1 MVETLWYLGGIVFVA
16 IGIAVSIGLHE
27 IGHLWPAKKFGV
39 KVPNYAIGFGPTLY
53 KFTRGETTYSLKLI
67 PLGGYITMIG
77 MYPPA
82 KTKAKSRSRVK
93 SADQNSLAE
102 VETTATKKPSFFAEM
117 ILSAREAHSEHV
129 TPADKNRMF
138 YQLPVWKRMIVML
151 GGPMMNLLL
160 GTAIMIAVLVGFGTN
175 QQSNRIAEV
184 SPCVVTDVT
193 TTRQCVESDPPSPA
207 VTAGLRANDRIQA
220 IDGVAFENWNSLSQL
235 LEVNQISNLSVL
247 RGEELINVQVTPVA
261 ALRAKTDENG
271 QLVVDE
277 NRAPVLVERPVLGI
291 IFDVERKPETVIGA
305 LETSA
310 ESVGLVG
317 QMIMTLPQQLTDVV
331 VATVTSQPRNPNGAV
346 SIVGIAQISGTVAA
360 TDEVDPANKIA
371 TGLLIIG
378 SLNFALFAFN
388 MLPLLPLDGGHV
400 AGGIYETVKRGI
412 YKLRRKP
419 DPGPA
424 DTALLMPATWFVF
437 IVLMAM
443 SAVLII
449 ADLVNPITI

>member
-16 IGIAVSIGLHE
+16 IGIAISIGLHE

-77 MYPPA
+77 MYPPE
-82 KTKAKSRSRVK
+82 KAKVGSKSKASRSMNEELDGK
-93 SADQNSLAE
+93 P
-102 VETTATKKPSFFAEM
+102 KKTSFFADM

-151 GGPMMNLLL
+151 GGPVMNLLL
-160 GTAIMIAVLVGFGTN
+160 GTVIMVAVLVGFGTN

-184 SPCVVTDVT
+184 SPCVVTDVST
-193 TTRQCVESDPPSPA
+193 QRQCVESDPQSPA

-235 LEVNQISNLSVL
+235 LSVGSTSNLSVL
-247 RGEELINVQVTPVA
+247 RAEELIDIQVTPVA

-271 QLVVDE
+271 QLVLDA
-277 NRAPVLVERPVLGI
+277 NRQPVMVERPVLGI
-291 IFDVERKPETVIGA
+291 IFDVERKPDTVVGA
-305 LETSA
+305 LQKSA

-360 TDEVDPANKIA
+360 TDEVDAADKIA

-388 MLPLLPLDGGHV
+388 MLPLLPLDGGHI
-400 AGGIYETVKRGI
+400 AGGIYETGKRAI
-412 YKLRRKP
+412 FKLRRKP

-424 DTALLMPATWFVF
+424 DTALLMPITWFVF
-437 IVLMAM
+437 IALMAM
-443 SAVLII
+443 SALLII
-449 ADLVNPITI
+449 ADLVNPISI

>member
-1 MVETLWYLGGIVFVA
+1 MVETLWYLGGIIFVA

-82 KTKAKSRSRVK
+82 KTKVGSKSTASRSMNEDLDSK
-93 SADQNSLAE
+93 P
-102 VETTATKKPSFFAEM
+102 KKNNFFAEM

-151 GGPMMNLLL
+151 GGPLMNLLL
-160 GTAIMIAVLVGFGTN
+160 GTAIMVAVLVGFGTN

-184 SPCVVTDVT
+184 SPCVVTDVST
-193 TTRQCVESDPPSPA
+193 QQQCVESDPPSPA
-207 VTAGLRANDRIQA
+207 VTAGLQADDRIEA

-235 LEVNQISNLSVL
+235 LSVGSTANLSVL
-247 RGEELINVQVTPVA
+247 RGEELIDIQVTPVA
-261 ALRAKTDENG
+261 ALRAQTDENG
-271 QLVVDE
+271 QLVLDA
-277 NRAPVLVERPVLGI
+277 NQQPVMVERPVLGI
-291 IFDVERKPETVIGA
+291 IFDVERKPDTVIGA
-305 LETSA
+305 LQKSA

-317 QMIMTLPQQLTDVV
+317 QMIMTLPQQLTDVA

-360 TDEVDPANKIA
+360 TDEVDAADKIA

-388 MLPLLPLDGGHV
+388 MLPLLPLDGGHI
-400 AGGIYETVKRGI
+400 AGGIYETAKRAVF
-412 YKLRRKP
+412 KLRRKP

-424 DTALLMPATWFVF
+424 DTALLMPITWFVF
-437 IVLMAM
+437 IALMAM
-443 SAVLII
+443 SALLII
-449 ADLVNPITI
+449 ADLVNPISI

>member
-1 MVETLWYLGGIVFVA
+1 VVETLWYLGGIVFVA

-53 KFTRGETTYSLKLI
+53 KFTKGETTYSLKLI

-82 KTKAKSRSRVK
+82 KVKVGSKVKAG
-93 SADQNSLAE
+93 NSLD
-102 VETTATKKPSFFAEM
+102 VDGNQKKKSFFADM
-117 ILSAREAHSEHV
+117 VLSARDAHSEHV

-151 GGPMMNLLL
+151 GGPLMNLLL
-160 GTAIMIAVLVGFGTN
+160 GTAIMVAVLVGFGTN

-184 SPCVVTDVT
+184 SPCVVSDVST
-193 TTRQCVESDPPSPA
+193 QRQCIESDPPSPA
-207 VTAGLRANDRIQA
+207 VTAGLEKNDRIEA
-220 IDGVAFENWNSLSQL
+220 INGVKFENWNSLSQL
-235 LEVNQISNLSVL
+235 LSVGSIANLSVL
-247 RGEELINVQVTPVA
+247 RAEELIDIQVTPVA

-271 QLVVDE
+271 QLVLDS
-277 NRAPVLVERPVLGI
+277 NSQPVLVERPVLGI
-291 IFDVERKPETVIGA
+291 IFDVERKPDTVIGA
-305 LETSA
+305 LQKSG
-310 ESVGLVG
+310 ESVALVG
-317 QMIMTLPQQLTDVV
+317 QMIMTLPKQLTDVAI
-331 VATVTSQPRNPNGAV
+331 ATVTSQPRNPNGAV

-360 TDEVDPANKIA
+360 TDEVDAADKIA

-388 MLPLLPLDGGHV
+388 MLPLLPLDGGHI

-424 DTALLMPATWFVF
+424 DTALLMPITWFVF
-437 IVLMAM
+437 IALMAM
-443 SAVLII
+443 SALLII
-449 ADLVNPITI
+449 ADLVNPISI

>member
-1 MVETLWYLGGIVFVA
+1 VVETLWYLGGIVFVA

-82 KTKAKSRSRVK
+82 KVKVGSKVKAGKSLDV
-93 SADQNSLAE
+93 DGNQ
-102 VETTATKKPSFFAEM
+102 KKKSFFADM
-117 ILSAREAHSEHV
+117 ILSARDAHSEHV

-151 GGPMMNLLL
+151 GGPLMNLLL
-160 GTAIMIAVLVGFGTN
+160 GTAIMVAVLVGFGTN

-184 SPCVVTDVT
+184 SRCVVSDVST
-193 TTRQCVESDPPSPA
+193 QRQCVESDPPSPA
-207 VTAGLRANDRIQA
+207 VTAGLEKNDRIEA
-220 IDGVAFENWNSLSQL
+220 INGVKFENWNSLSQL
-235 LEVNQISNLSVL
+235 LSVGSIANLSVL
-247 RGEELINVQVTPVA
+247 RGEEQIDIQVTPVA
-261 ALRAKTDENG
+261 ALRSKTDENG
-271 QLVVDE
+271 QLVLDS
-277 NRAPVLVERPVLGI
+277 NSQPVMVERPVLGI
-291 IFDVERKPETVIGA
+291 IFDVERKPDTVIGA
-305 LETSA
+305 LQKSG
-310 ESVGLVG
+310 ESVALVG
-317 QMIMTLPQQLTDVV
+317 QMIMTLPQQLTDVAI
-331 VATVTSQPRNPNGAV
+331 ATVTSQPRNPNGAV

-360 TDEVDPANKIA
+360 TDEVDAADKIA

-388 MLPLLPLDGGHV
+388 MLPLLPLDGGHI

-424 DTALLMPATWFVF
+424 DTALLMPITWFVF
-437 IVLMAM
+437 IALMAM
-443 SAVLII
+443 SALLII
-449 ADLVNPITI
+449 ADLVNPISI

>member
-1 MVETLWYLGGIVFVA
+1 MVETLWYLGGIIFVA

-53 KFTRGETTYSLKLI
+53 KFTKGETTYSLKLI

-82 KTKAKSRSRVK
+82 KAKVGSKPKASKSIDEDLDNK
-93 SADQNSLAE
+93 P
-102 VETTATKKPSFFAEM
+102 KKNSFFADM

-138 YQLPVWKRMIVML
+138 YQLPVWKRMIVMI
-151 GGPMMNLLL
+151 GGPLMNLLL
-160 GTAIMIAVLVGFGTN
+160 GTAIMVAVLVGFGTN

-184 SPCVVTDVT
+184 SPCVVTDVST
-193 TTRQCVESDPPSPA
+193 QRQCVESDPPSPA
-207 VTAGLRANDRIQA
+207 VTAGLQKNDRIEA
-220 IDGVAFENWNSLSQL
+220 IDGVKFENWNSLSQL
-235 LEVNQISNLSVL
+235 LSVGSTANLRVL
-247 RGEELINVQVTPVA
+247 RGEQLIDVQVTPVA

-271 QLVVDE
+271 QLVLDAS
-277 NRAPVLVERPVLGI
+277 RQPVMVERPVLGI
-291 IFDVERKPETVIGA
+291 IFDVERKPDTVVGA
-305 LETSA
+305 LQKSA

-360 TDEVDPANKIA
+360 TEEVDAADKIA

-388 MLPLLPLDGGHV
+388 MLPLLPLDGGHI
-400 AGGIYETVKRGI
+400 AGGIYETAKRLVF
-412 YKLRRKP
+412 KLRRKP

-424 DTALLMPATWFVF
+424 DTALLMPITWFVF
-437 IVLMAM
+437 IALMAM
-443 SAVLII
+443 SALLII
-449 ADLVNPITI
+449 ADLVNPISI